1 MVLYH
6 YIELYNGFIEDG
18 GAALQIKHLAL
29 LCTQPDFVLAML
41 LLDLLDKSFQGF
53 ITFSFVLA
61 LISEFALSEIKQGKK
76 RTDLM

>member
-18 GAALQIKHLAL
+18 GLRFKSNIWPSYAHSLILFLQ
-29 LCTQPDFVLAML
+29 CF

-61 LISEFALSEIKQGKK
+61 LVSEFALSEIKQGKK